1 MLKIIAVIVLTVMLS
16 SCAGLKCAGDIGS
29 DHPVGRC

>member
-1 MLKIIAVIVLTVMLS
+1 MLKLIAVILMLS
-16 SCAGLKCAGDIGS
+16 LTSCAGLKCAGDIGS